1 VGAPPQDEKQ
11 FSHMNELL
19 PEHIIARIAKIRFSF
34 REVMSGTA
42 TGIHRSSH
50 HGQSVEFSEKRE
62 YSPGDD
68 TKNIDWRAYGRTDRL
83 FVKVYEHETECRC
96 FILIDQS
103 GSMAYGGKILAAKR
117 AAAAFSYI
125 LLRENDA
132 VSIVKTSE
140 PEPQVLPP
148 ETGGRHMLEV
158 MKFLLAGEAAGK
170 TLLAGGVKAIEPYL
184 MKRGVIVFFS
194 DLLGDIEAL
203 FNELILLKNR
213 GSKVIICQMLH
224 RDETQFPFDKF
235 TRFVSL
241 ETGDDFF
248 IEPSSVR
255 GFYLKK
261 MEMHL
266 NEIKT
271 RSFENGMEYFLFFN
285 DTPVEEIILS
295 IAGKR

>member
-1 VGAPPQDEKQ
+1 
-11 FSHMNELL
+11 MNELL
-19 PEHIIARIAKIRFSF
+19 PKDIITRIAKLRFSF
-34 REVMSGTA
+34 REVMTGTA
-42 TGIHRSSH
+42 TGIHRSAH
-50 HGQSVEFSEKRE
+50 HGQSVEFSEKRV

-68 TKNIDWRAYGRTDRL
+68 TKNIDWRAYGRTDSL

-96 FILIDQS
+96 FILIDCS

-132 VSIVKTSE
+132 VSIVNISE
-140 PEPQVLPP
+140 PEPRVLPP
-148 ETGGRHMLEV
+148 ETGGRQMLEV
-158 MKFLLAGEAAGK
+158 MKFLLAGEASGK
-170 TLLAGGVKAIEPYL
+170 TLLSDGVKAIEPYL
-184 MKRGVIVFFS
+184 RKKGVIVYFS
-194 DLLGDIEAL
+194 DLLGEIDPL

-213 GSKVIICQMLH
+213 GCKVIICQMLH
-224 RDETQFPFDKF
+224 RDETRFPFDKF

-241 ETGDDFF
+241 ETGGDFF

-255 GFYLKK
+255 GFYLKE
-261 MEMHL
+261 MDMHL
-266 NEIKT
+266 KEIK
-271 RSFENGMEYFLFFN
+271 RHSHENGIEYFLFFN